1 MGHLKEQN
9 ESSNSLFEQNQAS
22 LFSSDLLSSE
32 EEASL
37 SDLLASAALSSPA
50 FAVIR
55 EAATATIRLLGSPTV
70 VIPSGRDTASRRI
83 PSPTCR

>member
-37 SDLLASAALSSPA
+37 LASAALASPA